1 MWINRTKE
9 IAVFYEK
16 MAQSYRAGLPLTES
30 LTLAT
35 LGVSDSK
42 VRQSLERAKRHIL
55 SGQTFTQGLAQSPHI
70 FPELDLALIDVG
82 ESQGRLDFSLLDLST
97 LYERRYKDI
106 KTFLLAMA
114 YPTFLLLAAI
124 FLPPIVDWFNNG
136 LYAYFTAV
144 SSKLFFISLPLAA
157 CYAGYYAFNTY
168 SPTTFDYLLLQIP
181 VLGTNLKKLALA
193 RFSRSMAVLFA
204 GGIDLRRSIKLSI
217 KSMANNY
224 LEQRSRI
231 IEVAIDE
238 GRTVSE
244 GLQAAQVFP
253 EGFVQTFA
261 IGEQTGDIDKMLIK
275 VAEYYEFEADKAFKA
290 LLTAT
295 PVFIYLCVAV
305 YIAYVVISFYTGYFN
320 AIGDIA
326 KPQ

>member
-9 IAVFYEK
+9 IAAFYEK

-35 LGVSDSK
+35 MGITDK
-42 VRQSLERAKRHIL
+42 KIRQSLELAKRQLL
-55 SGQTFTQGLAQSPHI
+55 SGRSFAQGLAQSPTI
-70 FPELDLALIDVG
+70 FPELDIALIEVG

-97 LYERRYKDI
+97 LYERRYKDT
-106 KTFLLAMA
+106 KVFLFAMG

-124 FLPPIVDWFNNG
+124 FLPPIVNWFTDG
-136 LYAYFTAV
+136 LYAYFTEV
-144 SSKLFFISLPLAA
+144 SSKLFFIGIPLAA
-157 CYAGYYAFNTY
+157 CYTAYYAIKTY
-168 SPTTFDYLLLQIP
+168 APNSLDYALLQIP
-181 VLGTNLKKLALA
+181 VIGTNLKKLALA
-193 RFSRSMAVLFA
+193 RFSRSMAILFA
-204 GGIDLRRSIKLSI
+204 GGIDLRRSIKLAI
-217 KSMANNY
+217 KSMANSH

-244 GLQAAQVFP
+244 GLAAAKVFP

-290 LLTAT
+290 ILAAV
-295 PVFIYLCVAV
+295 PVFIYLCVAL
-305 YIAYVVISFYTGYFN
+305 YIAYTVISFYTGYFKT
-320 AIGDIA
+320 IGDLA